1 MIHFPYTILER
12 VMKRFLAVYIG
23 TEASMKESGWSA
35 LSESE
40 RQERERAGI
49 AAWKKWV
56 EANQGSIVEIGAP
69 LGKTLSTSKRGVE
82 TTKNELTG
90 FTIVQ
95 AESHE
100 DAAKLFEGHPH
111 FVLFPGDSIQI
122 MPCLPVPG

>member
-1 MIHFPYTILER
+1 
-12 VMKRFLAVYIG
+12 MKRFLAVYIG
-23 TEASMKESGWSA
+23 TEASMNESGWNA

-40 RQERERAGI
+40 RQERERAGV

-69 LGKTLSTSKRGVE
+69 LGKTLRTSKRGVE
-82 TTKNELTG
+82 KSKNELAG
-90 FTIVQ
+90 FTVVQ

-111 FVLFPGDSIQI
+111 FTLFPGDSIEI

>member
-1 MIHFPYTILER
+1 MQ
-12 VMKRFLAVYIG
+12 RFLAVYIG
-23 TEASMKESGWSA
+23 TEASMNESGWGA

-40 RQERERAGI
+40 RQERERAGV
-49 AAWKKWV
+49 AAWKQWV
-56 EANQGSIVEIGAP
+56 EANQSSIVEIGAP
-69 LGKTLSTSKRGVE
+69 VGKTLRTSKRGIE
-82 TTKNELTG
+82 QIRNELAG

-111 FVLFPGDSIQI
+111 FTLFPGDSIQI